1 MKTASII
8 LFATASLA
16 SAGML
21 AAGQSN
27 FTGNF
32 SDEGRGPAQL
42 NESGEISVDGLMT
55 PYLIRH
61 LPVSSFP
68 ELPALVQEELNQR
81 GCLIPQ
87 TFEAYHPENVV
98 HASLERAGASDW
110 AVLCSAKGTV
120 TLLVFFAGDTARPI
134 VLASAPETERLE
146 ARAAGGALGFEWG
159 IDRASPGQVHD
170 AQAGL
175 DPRPPLL
182 DHDALADSMVNGRTV
197 YHFYGNNTWTLVD
210 LPE

>member
-1 MKTASII
+1 
-8 LFATASLA
+8 
-16 SAGML
+16 ML

-32 SDEGRGPAQL
+32 TDEGRGPAQL
-42 NESGEISVDGLMT
+42 NESGEISVDGRLT

-68 ELPALVQEELNQR
+68 DLPFDIQTQLNLR

-98 HASLERAGASDW
+98 HASLEHAGSSDW

-120 TLLVFFAGDTARPI
+120 TLLVFFAGNATEPF
-134 VLASAPETERLE
+134 VLASAQETERLE
-146 ARAAGGALGFEWG
+146 ARTSGRTLGFDWG
-159 IDRASPGQVHD
+159 IDSTSPAQVHD
-170 AQAGL
+170 AQSGL
-175 DPRPPLL
+175 EPRPPLL
-182 DHDALADSMVNGRTV
+182 DHDALSDSIVNHPTV
-197 YHFYGNNTWTLVD
+197 YHFYGNNAWTLVD